1 MKLLE
6 RVREVMRVRH
16 YSPRTE
22 TAYVQWI
29 KRYLRFHG
37 LRHPAELG
45 ETGVAAFLS
54 DLAVRHRIGAGTQN
68 QALAALQF
76 LYREVLGH
84 PLGQVVPAVRAKD
97 QPRLPVVLTRAEVA
111 AVLKEIVVWTI
122 RAVPPERP
130 SS

>member
-37 LRHPAELG
+37 LRHPAEILFFLIHLG
-45 ETGVAAFLS
+45 TM
-54 DLAVRHRIGAGTQN
+54 Q
-68 QALAALQF
+68 
-76 LYREVLGH
+76 
-84 PLGQVVPAVRAKD
+84 
-97 QPRLPVVLTRAEVA
+97 
-111 AVLKEIVVWTI
+111 
-122 RAVPPERP
+122 